1 MELIRKRF
9 MTPRPSNRTLAV
21 PETDDQQHQSE
32 PAKVSQPRERDSN
45 VLVLHLSPS
54 KRIVMSA
61 DGSVTLLDRLAATV
75 VSTSENQETKILAL
89 ESIHDVLGQNDERNL
104 NPNRES
110 PMVAQIIRTFKSK
123 EECLDAI
130 HRCCFVAE
138 HRRALTNWTNDI
150 WEEDAEGTAPKDA
163 EEDPD
168 SPAGSLFSDS
178 DVQEI
183 PNNRVRPITL
193 RPRRPV
199 KHEMPVKIKSE
210 FKSDNHSSSSA
221 PTKSS
226 SVITSPLLP
235 RSRQSSPHPERERS
249 PQRLDQGSTRPTLK
263 SRTLSAPTLRHKAS
277 KISLRHEFPEPAKK
291 RPHLTSENIPPE
303 DRNVKRVKSH
313 DVLPVAK
320 SRATPSTKK
329 ALITT
334 KRSAEKVSLSEVLSG
349 VATNKDTS
357 GAAAR
362 ESNAAYVAR
371 YWKATSSQFPEPVR
385 TLSAIDRLAYYFRE
399 TDLMRRELEIVK
411 RDEAER
417 RKSMLLTAEKI
428 KLMNQPVARGVA

>member
-1 MELIRKRF
+1 MA
-9 MTPRPSNRTLAV
+9 PHPSKRTLAI
-21 PETDDQQHQSE
+21 PETDDGS
-32 PAKVSQPRERDSN
+32 KSTNTSQPKEKDSN
-45 VLVLHLSPS
+45 VVVLQLSPS

-61 DGSVTLLDRLAATV
+61 DGSVTLLDQLVATV

-89 ESIHDVLGQNDERNL
+89 ESINDVLRQNDERDL
-104 NPNRES
+104 DPNRES
-110 PMVAQIIRTFKSK
+110 PVVAQIIRTFKSK
-123 EECLDAI
+123 QHCLDAI
-130 HRCCFVAE
+130 DRCCFVAE
-138 HRRALTNWTNDI
+138 HRRVLRNWTNDT
-150 WEEDAEGTAPKDA
+150 WEEDAAHNNDN
-163 EEDPD
+163 D

-199 KHEMPVKIKSE
+199 QRETPVKVKIEKPS
-210 FKSDNHSSSSA
+210 STAPRNSSSG
-221 PTKSS
+221 T
-226 SVITSPLLP
+226 TSPLLP
-235 RSRQSSPHPERERS
+235 RSRQTSPPRRVRELSPH
-249 PQRLDQGSTRPTLK
+249 RLDQDSTRPTLK
-263 SRTLSAPTLRHKAS
+263 GRTLSSPTLRHKTS
-277 KISLRHEFPEPAKK
+277 RISLRDQYPLEPAKK

-329 ALITT
+329 ALMTT
-334 KRSAEKVSLSEVLSG
+334 KRSDEKVSLSEVLSG

-362 ESNAAYVAR
+362 ESNADYVAR

-385 TLSAIDRLAYYFRE
+385 ALSAVDRLAYYFRE
-399 TDLMRRELEIVK
+399 TDLMRRELEIIK

-428 KLMNQPVARGVA
+428 KLMNQPMARGVADAGKGR

>member
-1 MELIRKRF
+1 

-89 ESIHDVLGQNDERNL
+89 ESINDVLRQNDERDL
-104 NPNRES
+104 DPNRES
-110 PMVAQIIRTFKSK
+110 PVVAQIIRTFKSK

-313 DVLPVAK
+313 DILPHAK
-320 SRATPSTKK
+320 SRATKDALSTKK
-329 ALITT
+329 VAAR
-334 KRSAEKVSLSEVLSG
+334 RSAEKVSLSEGLKG
-349 VATNKDTS
+349 VATNYLAAS
-357 GAAAR
+357 VAAAS
-362 ESNAAYVAR
+362 ESNTDYVAR
-371 YWKATSSQFPEPVR
+371 YWKTTSSQFPEPVR
-385 TLSAIDRLAYYFRE
+385 GSSTIDRLAYYFRE
-399 TDLMRRELEIVK
+399 TDLMRKELEIIK
-411 RDEAER
+411 RDEVER
-417 RKSMLLTAEKI
+417 RKSMLLIAEKI
-428 KLMNQPVARGVA
+428 KLMNQPVARGMADTGKGR